1 MAKHREVPADVK
13 SEVSEKANEIKRMF
27 PNLNVEIRGYW
38 IWIDGDTKPNREA
51 LRTRRCFWS
60 KKQQKWFWKH
70 PKSPNYKYKRKW
82 PSKPK
87 PATEPAPTPK
97 PEVEVSL
104 ETIGYIQ
111 NKDVSLQTALDHL
124 KADEPAPTPQAKPE
138 PKPKPADILF
148 DDDDDDDDSNDS
160 DNKDKV
166 SEALKELQ
174 DMFGGDE

>member
-82 PSKPK
+82 VGKK
-87 PATEPAPTPK
+87 TEPKA
-97 PEVEVSL
+97 VELTVSEEL
-104 ETIGYIQ
+104 P
-111 NKDVSLQTALDHL
+111 LQTALDRM

-148 DDDDDDDDSNDS
+148 DDDDDDDDSNDN